1 MKNSNFFQNG
11 LMSGAPFLCSYVSS
25 VLFCYLADVL
35 VNSKLLTL
43 TNVRKLFTAMCKY
56 HCVMLT

>member
-1 MKNSNFFQNG
+1 MSSFQNG

-56 HCVMLT
+56 CLVM